1 MSGLIGVIGGSG
13 LYEIE
18 GIQGLRFE
26 KIDTPFGCPSDEYAI
41 GTFSGKDV
49 AFLPRHGRGHVI
61 LPGEINFRANIYG
74 FKKLG
79 VEWII
84 SLSAVGSLKEELKP
98 MDMVIVDQFLDRTKG
113 RINTFFGDGIAA
125 HVGFADPICKE
136 LASVLYEAAKEADVT
151 VHRGGTYVNIEGP
164 AFSTRAESNV
174 YRKLGMDVLGMTNV
188 VEAKLAR
195 EAEICYASCYGV
207 TDYDCWHEGHDSV
220 SVDMVLAALLSNAEN
235 AKKIIKNSLPKISKE
250 RKCSCKD
257 ALSTALITARDKM
270 PDVTKK
276 KLDIIIG
283 KYI

>member
-195 EAEICYASCYGV
+195 EAEICYATVAMV